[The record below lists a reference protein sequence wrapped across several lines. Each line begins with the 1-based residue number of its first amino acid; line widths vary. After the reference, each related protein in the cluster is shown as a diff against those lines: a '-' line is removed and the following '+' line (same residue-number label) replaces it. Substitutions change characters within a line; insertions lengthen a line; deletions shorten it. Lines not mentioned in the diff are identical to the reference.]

1 MTRGIGRVWD
11 SPTRGAGP
19 AVTAPSPGLPRGG
32 PRQGLDLAG
41 RLAGSPRLCS
51 GRGPSAA
58 PPLGLSSLICD
69 VRVTV
74 PGNRDA
80 AGSGGPSTQL
90 PVGPAPLGK
99 LLRPPGA
106 LPCLPTGHVN
116 PPGSPSSAWRSA
128 ISTWGNQGSRCHRA
142 GLPVGSARLLYAGRT
157 PGPGL
162 LAVGSAVGPARVS
175 SLQDGSEPPW
185 RVTARLVPGVLGP
198 KLTNPASYAGSLC
211 RRKMGQPRH
220 PQAGLAGRPLGHPPL
235 PTLPRLLGLLSQF
248 FLEAQT
254 SSQVPYSATVSGG
267 QQSRP
272 AWWSPLH
279 TYDLTQRR
287 ATFRS
292 AVTRLSDVGKRALR
306 RPDSADGE
314 GVVSRSSRTSGRAGR
329 CLSKAPVS
337 AARGRRPPP
346 PPARLFRT
354 SLGLVV
360 WEGVGC
366 LAMLVLTAILIPDS
380 SRMKKVR
387 LFGLPDTKA
396 KAKAWNSRPGLSTR
410 QHPELRRTLVRDPP

>member
-41 RLAGSPRLCS
+41 RLAGSPRLCA

-69 VRVTV
+69 VGVTV

-128 ISTWGNQGSRCHRA
+128 ISTWGNEGSRCHRA

-314 GVVSRSSRTSGRAGR
+314 GVVSRSSPTSGRAARTLLEQGARERCEGPQTASPARASVSDISGPGRLGR
-329 CLSKAPVS
+329 C
-337 AARGRRPPP
+337 
-346 PPARLFRT
+346 
-354 SLGLVV
+354 
-360 WEGVGC
+360 W
-366 LAMLVLTAILIPDS
+366 M
-380 SRMKKVR
+380 
-387 LFGLPDTKA
+387 
-396 KAKAWNSRPGLSTR
+396 PGYAGA
-410 QHPELRRTLVRDPP
+410 HRDPDPRQFTDEEGATLWPPRHQGQGQGLEQPPGAQHKATP